1 MMILQEKM
9 KELREQA
16 GLTQEQ
22 EAEKLNVSRSAI
34 ARWETGKG
42 IPDISNLIA
51 ISELFNISLDELIK
65 GDSKVE
71 KKIIADE
78 KARKWH
84 LFVILYLV
92 AIIAY
97 IIYFVVCHKI
107 FMVGFLVSNLFMLGI
122 ELWIFLKDKK

>member
-1 MMILQEKM
+1 MMLQEKL
-9 KELREQA
+9 KELRKQS

-22 EAEKLNVSRSAI
+22 TAEKLSVSRAAI

-51 ISELFNISLDELIK
+51 ISELFEISLDELIK

-71 KKIIADE
+71 KKIVADE
-78 KARKWH
+78 KAKKWH
-84 LFVILYLV
+84 LLVILYLV

-97 IIYFVVCHKI
+97 IIYFVVCHDI
-107 FMVGFLVSNLFMLGI
+107 FMVGFLIATLFMLGI
-122 ELWIFLKDKK
+122 ELWIFFKSRQ